1 MNYNEV
7 QLDLQSTVKRIYQN
21 IVYRSSFYKML
32 NDSYIGELRNAGTPM
47 IEVLKSGDVTVNVR
61 QTKEIANQLTPSLMG
76 YDSVKVDLTELP
88 MDYSIRIPILVTG
101 SGIANALDSAL
112 QKKDAAVA
120 KAIDT
125 YGFGKLEDD
134 NNITEKL
141 WNPDTKEKYIDTIN
155 SLSADMFNN
164 DVYDTYRLALSATEY
179 GKYVSALTSVL
190 KYETMAGVE
199 GVDRGEIAKAYGVEI
214 FPINDNYINP
224 TVEDHTETV
233 KGYFFNSIAVVG
245 DSFFDGFNLWNGNYP
260 GYPNYF
266 VLEGNQM
273 FGAEVVRPE
282 AIIKLQ
288 AETVA

>member
-1 MNYNEV
+1 MNFTEV

-21 IVYRSSFYKML
+21 VVYRSSFYKML
-32 NDSYIGELRNAGTPM
+32 NDSYIGELRNSGTPM
-47 IEVLKSGDVTVNVR
+47 IEVLKSNDVTINVR

-112 QKKDAAVA
+112 QKKDSAVA

-134 NNITEKL
+134 NTITEKL
-141 WNPDTKEKYIDTIN
+141 WNPSTKEQYIDTIN

-164 DVYDTYRLALSATEY
+164 DIYDTYRMGLSATEY

-199 GVDRGEIAKAYGVEI
+199 GVDRGTIARAYGVDV
-214 FPINDNYINP
+214 FP
-224 TVEDHTETV
+224 VEDAVLGDV
-233 KGYFFNSIAVVG
+233 KGYFFNPMAIVG
-245 DSFFDGFNLWNGNYP
+245 DAFFDAFVQHVSPQGWP
-260 GYPNYF
+260 GYF
-266 VLEGNQM
+266 VFEGNIL
-273 FGAEVVRPE
+273 FGAKVVEKKAIFKLVDEVS
-282 AIIKLQ
+282 A
-288 AETVA
+288 